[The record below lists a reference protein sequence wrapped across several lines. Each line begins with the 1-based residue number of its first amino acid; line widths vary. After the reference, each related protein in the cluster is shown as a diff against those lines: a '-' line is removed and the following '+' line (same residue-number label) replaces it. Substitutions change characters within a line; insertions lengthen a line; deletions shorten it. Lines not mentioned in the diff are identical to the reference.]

1 MILLAA
7 TLVALPASG
16 LGAPYAPAH
25 IVAAP
30 ERKGCYVRYHLSTDA
45 PIASVVAFYR
55 TEAARAGVALFND
68 TQAKFADYRNLTF
81 IAQPKFMNIVID
93 RQEGRTNVF
102 VSYKIGNASTCS
114 AR

>member
-30 ERKGCYVRYHLSTDA
+30 ERKGCYVRYQLSTDA

-55 TEAARAGVALFND
+55 SEAARAGAALFDD
-68 TQAKFADYRNLTF
+68 TRAKFADYRNLVF
-81 IAQPKFMNIVID
+81 IAQPKFMNVVTD

-102 VSYKIGNASTCS
+102 VTYKIGNIATCA

>member
-1 MILLAA
+1 
-7 TLVALPASG
+7 
-16 LGAPYAPAH
+16 
-25 IVAAP
+25 
-30 ERKGCYVRYHLSTDA
+30 
-45 PIASVVAFYR
+45 
-55 TEAARAGVALFND
+55 VALFND

-81 IAQPKFMNIVID
+81 IAQPKFMKVVID

>member
-25 IVAAP
+25 IVAAS
-30 ERKGCYVRYHLSTDA
+30 ERKGCYVRYQLFTDA

-55 TEAARAGVALFND
+55 SEAARAGVALFDD

-81 IAQPKFMNIVID
+81 IAQPKFLNVVID
-93 RQEGRTNVF
+93 RQERRTNVF
-102 VSYKIGNASTCS
+102 VSYKIDNTSTCS

>member
-7 TLVALPASG
+7 ALVALPASG
-16 LGAPYAPAH
+16 LGAPYAPAQ

-45 PIASVVAFYR
+45 PIASVAAFYR
-55 TEAARAGVALFND
+55 AEATRAGMPLLD
-68 TQAKFADYRNLTF
+68 DSKAKFADYRNVTF
-81 IAQPKFMNIVID
+81 IAQPKFLNVVID
-93 RQEGRTNVF
+93 RQAGRTNVI
-102 VSYKIGNASTCS
+102 VSYRIDSALTCV